1 MVALGGSVTLHCHL
15 PSAYDVF
22 LLSKGAEPAL
32 PAGSIQGGQ
41 GKFLLSPATRVHGGT
56 YRCYGSVNTS
66 LHEWSAPSNL
76 LELMV
81 TGVYKEPQLSAVQGP
96 SGAPQ
101 HMTTLQCRSEMW
113 FDLFLLSQEG
123 SANVTQRLRSQYK
136 RGFFQ
141 ANFTLNASEQAR
153 GATYRCYGS
162 LSSSPSL
169 WSDPSEPLRLSGRGS
184 ASWNSYKVN
193 MLRLSLGGVILLILL
208 GFLVEAWL
216 SRRDPLHC
224 HTGPDQSHHH
234 VRRGSRARTAPA
246 LGVSH
251 EAPERP
257 AGCEGP
263 GPSLAMATGVSVLL
277 GLVLFLHQ
285 RTQAQ
290 DGVPSIWAE
299 PGSLVLHG
307 SAVTIVCRIPPR
319 VTQLRLYHVETKLW
333 CDRDPQGAP
342 EVAQF
347 SLQQVKPNQ
356 AGTYHCE
363 YWTEGRSSGHSDPLG
378 LVVTGMHKEKPS
390 LTAEPGPQVASGGQ
404 VTLLCHTTYS
414 YEIFILCRDRAA
426 SLPQNC
432 SHQNHSSF
440 LMSPVTLAHRGTY
453 RCYVSSRDRPR
464 LWSLPSNPLELLVTG
479 VPSIWAEPGPLVLHG
494 SAVTIVCRIPPRV
507 TQLRLYHVETK
518 LWCDRDPQG
527 APEVAQFSLQQVTP
541 NQAGTYHCEYRTEG
555 RSSGQSDPLEL
566 VVTGEE
572 EPRTLSPATYS
583 AAHLAGPGMHKEKP
597 SLTAEPGPQ
606 VASGGQVTLL
616 CHTDSSYDFFILCR
630 DRAASLPQTC
640 SHQNHSSFLMS
651 PVTLAH
657 GGTYRC
663 YFSSRDRP
671 GLWSLPSD
679 PLELLV
685 TGLLPKPSL
694 RALPSSLV
702 PLERPV
708 TIWCQGPPGVDLYRL
723 EKLGSKKYEDQNFLS
738 ISAMKTSHAG
748 RYRCSYQNGSQWSLP
763 SDHLELVATGVFDK
777 PLLTAH
783 PSPVVPPGGDV
794 TLKCQSQYGF
804 DQFAL
809 YKEGDAGFYKR
820 LEKLYLADFP
830 MVPVTTAHSGTYRC
844 YSFSNVSPYL
854 WSSPSN
860 PMVLTVTGPSVTPS
874 QPPTEA
880 ASSETA
886 SPEASRRLITSPR
899 NRASTTTTG
908 LARQDHTQGN
918 LVRICLGAVVLI
930 LLLGVVAEDWH
941 SQRRAQ
947 RPRVKPVQRPLP
959 PLPQTQ
965 HLRQNPGVAE
975 SKSQRV

>member
-1 MVALGGSVTLHCHL
+1 
-15 PSAYDVF
+15 
-22 LLSKGAEPAL
+22 
-32 PAGSIQGGQ
+32 
-41 GKFLLSPATRVHGGT
+41 
-56 YRCYGSVNTS
+56 
-66 LHEWSAPSNL
+66 
-76 LELMV
+76 
-81 TGVYKEPQLSAVQGP
+81 
-96 SGAPQ
+96 
-101 HMTTLQCRSEMW
+101 
-113 FDLFLLSQEG
+113 
-123 SANVTQRLRSQYK
+123 
-136 RGFFQ
+136 
-141 ANFTLNASEQAR
+141 
-153 GATYRCYGS
+153 
-162 LSSSPSL
+162 
-169 WSDPSEPLRLSGRGS
+169 
-184 ASWNSYKVN
+184 
-193 MLRLSLGGVILLILL
+193 
-208 GFLVEAWL
+208 
-216 SRRDPLHC
+216 
-224 HTGPDQSHHH
+224 
-234 VRRGSRARTAPA
+234 
-246 LGVSH
+246 
-251 EAPERP
+251 
-257 AGCEGP
+257 
-263 GPSLAMATGVSVLL
+263 MATGVSVLL

-685 TGLLPKPSL
+685 TGP
-694 RALPSSLV
+694 
-702 PLERPV
+702 
-708 TIWCQGPPGVDLYRL
+708 
-723 EKLGSKKYEDQNFLS
+723 
-738 ISAMKTSHAG
+738 
-748 RYRCSYQNGSQWSLP
+748 
-763 SDHLELVATGVFDK
+763 
-777 PLLTAH
+777 
-783 PSPVVPPGGDV
+783 PSPLVVG
-794 TLKCQSQYGF
+794 
-804 DQFAL
+804 
-809 YKEGDAGFYKR
+809 
-820 LEKLYLADFP
+820 
-830 MVPVTTAHSGTYRC
+830 
-844 YSFSNVSPYL
+844 VSAAAA
-854 WSSPSN
+854 
-860 PMVLTVTGPSVTPS
+860 VL
-874 QPPTEA
+874 
-880 ASSETA
+880 
-886 SPEASRRLITSPR
+886 
-899 NRASTTTTG
+899 
-908 LARQDHTQGN
+908 
-918 LVRICLGAVVLI
+918 LVLCL
-930 LLLGVVAEDWH
+930 LLLGLCLCRH
-941 SQRRAQ
+941 RGPRRARFGVTDGGTKSPVWDVSSSPASNVQ
-947 RPRVKPVQRPLP
+947 GEDEEDTEHREHGQPDTQVHAAEGPQEVTYVQLHPRTLTRSVGPLP
-959 PLPQTQ
+959 SRAPQDGSTQ
-965 HLRQNPGVAE
+965 PCVYATLTSP
-975 SKSQRV
+975 